1 MEMPSILKTETSKE
15 GSLIIPPSI
24 VHMYSVT
31 VIHTKNQWCSWLNKH
46 KNATWPFPNYV
57 TLAWGK
63 IPDFP
68 AFCTVSN
75 RKLGRAWKQGY
86 IMLKVSYLKL
96 EINVM
101 RQKYRKV
108 KRPAVTG
115 SQTQDTS
122 GLSCQCSATEL
133 RQPDN
138 HQPLQSS
145 ICAAQVAAGLF
156 HFPLFL
162 PHNIQISGLRQ
173 LAFRHSN
180 THEVT

>member
-15 GSLIIPPSI
+15 GSLILPLSLL

-122 GLSCQCSATEL
+122 GLSCQCSATEPQQL
-133 RQPDN
+133 DYHRFTILYIYCMTINLAP
-138 HQPLQSS
+138 SS
-145 ICAAQVAAGLF
+145 TKL
-156 HFPLFL
+156 
-162 PHNIQISGLRQ
+162 
-173 LAFRHSN
+173 
-180 THEVT
+180 